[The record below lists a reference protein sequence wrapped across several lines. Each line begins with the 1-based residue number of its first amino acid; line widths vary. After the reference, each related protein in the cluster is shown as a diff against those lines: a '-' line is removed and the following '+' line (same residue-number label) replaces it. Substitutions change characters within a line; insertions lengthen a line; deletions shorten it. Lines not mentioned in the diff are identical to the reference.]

1 MTISRFDNHAMTTL
15 SLYTLSSQVE
25 QLLNDPNAIDQETGE
40 LSAELVEALAMTK
53 DKGVSVC
60 AYILNQDST
69 LAAIEVHEAQVAARK
84 AAIVAKQVKL
94 RAYLADSMK
103 RAGITEIKAHDGT
116 FSAKLHIERDS
127 AVEIFDEKQ
136 IPVEFMKT
144 PKPPEPKPSKTEIA
158 KAIKSGKE
166 VPGAKLIKR
175 DRLEI
180 A

>member
-1 MTISRFDNHAMTTL
+1 MTNL

-25 QLLNDPNAIDQETGE
+25 QILNDPSAIDQETGE

-53 DKGVSVC
+53 DKGVNVC

-69 LAAIEVHEAQVAARK
+69 LAAIEAHEAQVAARK
-84 AAIVAKQVKL
+84 ASIVAKQTKL
-94 RAYLADSMK
+94 RDYLADSMK

-116 FSAKLHIERDS
+116 FSAKLHIDRDA

-136 IPVEFMKT
+136 IPAEFMKT
-144 PKPPEPKPSKTEIA
+144 PKPPEPKPSKTDIS
-158 KAIKSGKE
+158 KAIKAGKE
-166 VPGAKLIKR
+166 VPGAKLVKR

>member
-1 MTISRFDNHAMTTL
+1 MTNL

-25 QLLNDPNAIDQETGE
+25 QILNDPGAIDQETGE
-40 LSAELVEALAMTK
+40 LSAELAEALAMTK
-53 DKGVSVC
+53 DKGVNVC
-60 AYILNQDST
+60 AYILNQDAT
-69 LAAIEVHEAQVAARK
+69 LEAIEAHEVQVAARK
-84 AAIVAKQVKL
+84 ASIVAKQVKL

-116 FSAKLHIERDS
+116 FSAKLHIDRDS

-136 IPVEFMKT
+136 IPAEFMKT
-144 PKPPEPKPSKTEIA
+144 PKPPEPKPSRDEIG
-158 KAIKSGKE
+158 KAIKEGKN
-166 VPGAKLIKR
+166 VPGAKLVKR